1 MKIYSIDT
9 ECFMIDG
16 GAMFGVVPKAIWKKR
31 YPCNENNLCNNAIRN
46 LLVVTDDRRI
56 LIDTG
61 IGTRMPESFLKYQ
74 YINGNDTLLGSLKKH
89 GYTPEDITDL
99 IFTHLHWDHS
109 GGALINDKDG
119 NPKPQF
125 PNAKMWVSRQQWE
138 WANNSNLREEAAYPE
153 HLIKPL
159 NTFGK
164 LNFIEEDTELYPGI
178 ELRLHNGHTKGLL
191 IPVIKANKATVVY
204 AGDLIPST
212 ANIPPIYLSAYDIY
226 PMDAIDEKV
235 RILKEITENNYVVIF
250 QHDINVE
257 AATIEETPKGYK
269 VKEILKIE
277 DVN

>member
-1 MKIYSIDT
+1 MKIFPVKT

-31 YPCNENNLCNNAIRN
+31 YPCDENNLCNNAIRN
-46 LLVVTDDRRI
+46 LLVVSGDRRI

-89 GYTPEDITDL
+89 GYTPEDITDV

-109 GGALINDKDG
+109 GGALIDDKNG

-138 WANNSNLREEAAYPE
+138 WANTSNLREEAAYPE

-164 LNFIEEDTELYPGI
+164 LNFIEEDTELYPGV
-178 ELRLHNGHTKGLL
+178 ELRLHNGHTIGLL

-235 RILKEITENNYVVIF
+235 KILKEITETNYVVIF
-250 QHDINVE
+250 QNDINIE
-257 AATIEETPKGYK
+257 AATIEDTPKGYK
-269 VKEILKIE
+269 VKETLKIE
-277 DVN
+277 DLN